1 MTTNTK
7 APMFW
12 WDANDDGDL
21 TLISEFVTLSHIRHI
36 DLTESIEDF
45 GHTTVM
51 LAERHPL
58 GGELTIT
65 KVGDIVNITI
75 RQPGLV
81 KLSVRVPYDESLTRC
96 LKEMDEYLN
105 RPSWVWHD

>member
-1 MTTNTK
+1 
-7 APMFW
+7 MFW

-36 DLTESIEDF
+36 DLTESIEDL

-51 LAERHPL
+51 LAEGHPL
-58 GGELTIT
+58 
-65 KVGDIVNITI
+65 GDIVNITI